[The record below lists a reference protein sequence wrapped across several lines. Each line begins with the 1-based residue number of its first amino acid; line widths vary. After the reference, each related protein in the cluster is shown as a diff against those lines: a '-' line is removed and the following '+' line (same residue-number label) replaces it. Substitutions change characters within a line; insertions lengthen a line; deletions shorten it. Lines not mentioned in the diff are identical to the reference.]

1 MLASIDT
8 VYLHV
13 KWLIILVFYLQGAA
27 RYIQKASLI
36 SSSNLQVHECPLK
49 GDCSGGF

>member
-1 MLASIDT
+1 MSASIDT

-13 KWLIILVFYLQGAA
+13 KWLIFYLQGAA

-36 SSSNLQVHECPLK
+36 SSSNLQVHECPLI